1 MSSNPLAASAGSSAA
16 TLSPHAR
23 FAVRHKSP
31 AFFSKAI
38 AERAAKIRN
47 KFLILSLHAEEMRS
61 DALPNSKVQ
70 EMSTFRCLML
80 SLLSATMLAGCA
92 GVAPGDATG
101 VKPLVVYPVTSND
114 TPYSQCLRRLQTV
127 PASNL
132 PVFAVGEIADKTGQI
147 AYYDKAGNNL
157 TQGAAEMVMSAL
169 YKTGKANLVE
179 RYDLRLPLAEVKLAE
194 QNRLNRSVE
203 AFGKLPA
210 SDFILV
216 GALTELNYNIVTG
229 GVGLRIAGIG
239 AGTRMAVV
247 NVAMD
252 LRVVNA
258 RNFSVAYVSSLQ
270 KQIYGYEVQADV
282 FRFFDQTYV
291 ELEAGHVRNEPLQL
305 GVRSVA
311 EMAVYQIMTDFLRL
325 PRDPRCALVEND
337 HMSSYLEQLKPNGET
352 KQ

>member
-1 MSSNPLAASAGSSAA
+1 MTRALFSVRLPAQAFFAASFAECVNINRKKYL
-16 TLSPHAR
+16 TLSPHNQ
-23 FAVRHKSP
+23 
-31 AFFSKAI
+31 
-38 AERAAKIRN
+38 AAHHGELMKKKVLPMSRTRR
-47 KFLILSLHAEEMRS
+47 LILSL
-61 DALPNSKVQ
+61 LPV
-70 EMSTFRCLML
+70 
-80 SLLSATMLAGCA
+80 AALAGCA
-92 GVAPGDATG
+92 GMAPGDSTG

-114 TPYSQCLRRLQTV
+114 TPYSQCLRRLQSV
-127 PASNL
+127 PAGNL

-169 YKTGKANLVE
+169 YKTGKASLVE

-194 QNRLNRSVE
+194 QHRLNRGIES
-203 AFGKLPA
+203 FGKLPA
-210 SDFILV
+210 SDFIVV

-229 GVGLRIAGIG
+229 GVGLRVAGVG
-239 AGTRMAVV
+239 GGTRMAVV

-282 FRFFDQTYV
+282 FRFFDTTYL
-291 ELEAGHVRNEPLQL
+291 ELEAGQVRNEPLQL

>member
-1 MSSNPLAASAGSSAA
+1 MSCWRFSIRVPAHALFADAFAECASKNRKNFLK
-16 TLSPHAR
+16 LSPYTESAR
-23 FAVRHKSP
+23 HGVQ
-31 AFFSKAI
+31 SKKKVLPMS
-38 AERAAKIRN
+38 RLRR
-47 KFLILSLHAEEMRS
+47 FILSLLPFT
-61 DALPNSKVQ
+61 ALAS
-70 EMSTFRCLML
+70 
-80 SLLSATMLAGCA
+80 CA
-92 GVAPGDATG
+92 GMAPGDATG

-114 TPYSQCLRRLQTV
+114 TPYSQCLRRLQSV
-127 PASNL
+127 PAGNL

-194 QNRLNRSVE
+194 QHRLNRGIES
-203 AFGKLPA
+203 FGKLPA
-210 SDFILV
+210 SDFIVV

-229 GVGLRIAGIG
+229 GVGLRVAGVG
-239 AGTRMAVV
+239 GGTRMAVV

-282 FRFFDQTYV
+282 FRFFDTTYL

-325 PRDPRCALVEND
+325 PRDPSCALVEND